1 METIRF
7 DELGLM
13 PQILRGIEEM
23 GFEETTPIQ
32 AKSRRNGRERR
43 HRAGTDRTG
52 KDGGIWDSDAAECR
66 SFVEKDTGSD
76 SFSYQGTCDPGGGRA
91 SESGQIYARH

>member
-32 AKSRRNGRERR
+32 AKAIPVVME
-43 HRAGTDRTG
+43 
-52 KDGGIWDSDAAECR
+52 
-66 SFVEKDTGSD
+66 GSD